1 MSAKPAVLVTRKL
14 PDAVEARIA
23 ADYDADFNPTDA
35 LYTTDELLARAEGKF
50 AIIPCHTEKFTAD
63 VFRRLPGSVKA
74 ICNFS
79 VGYDHVD
86 TAAAKEKGV
95 IVTNTPDVLS
105 DATAEIAMLLLLG
118 AARRAGEGEALVR
131 KREWKDWSPA
141 FMVGRQVTGKRL
153 GVLGMGRV
161 GQVFAARA
169 AGGLDMDIHYH
180 NRSRLDAATEKDLG
194 ATYHETVESLLRV
207 SDFLSIHCPATPETT
222 GLINA
227 ETLGLLPEGAV
238 LVNTARGAVV
248 NDDDL
253 IAALSSGRLFA
264 AGLDVFNNEPD
275 IHPGYRGM
283 RNVFLLP
290 HIGSATF
297 ETRDAMGFRA
307 LDNLDAITR
316 GAEPKD
322 RVA

>member
-1 MSAKPAVLVTRKL
+1 MSDKKKVLVTRKL
-14 PDAVEARIA
+14 PEAVEARIA
-23 ADYDADFNPTDA
+23 RDYDAEFNPTDA
-35 LYTTDELLARAEGKF
+35 LFSTDDLLARAEGKF

-63 VFRRLPGSVKA
+63 VFRRLPDSVKA

-86 TAAAKEKGV
+86 VAAAKEKGV

-118 AARRAGEGEALVR
+118 AARRAGEGEMLVR
-131 KREWKDWSPA
+131 AREWKDWSPA

-169 AGGLDMDIHYH
+169 ARGLDMEIHYH
-180 NRSRLDAATEKDLG
+180 NRSRLEPAAEQALG
-194 ATYHETVESLLRV
+194 ATYHDTVAGLLQV

-227 ETLGLLPEGAV
+227 ETLALLPKGAV
-238 LVNTARGAVV
+238 VVNTARGAVV
-248 NDDDL
+248 DDNAL
-253 IAALSSGRLFA
+253 VAALKSGHLFA
-264 AGLDVFNNEPD
+264 AGLDVFNGEPD
-275 IHPGYRGM
+275 IHPGYRGLK
-283 RNVFLLP
+283 NVFLLP
-290 HIGSATF
+290 HIGSATR

-307 LDNLDAITR
+307 LDNLDAIVSGR
-316 GAEPKD
+316 EPGD